1 MIFIL
6 NRLGHGRRR
15 TLINGQATESRSV
28 SVQTSE
34 YLAYL
39 VEYAGYFGHLIIYI
53 VFSWAHLLSGSIGFN
68 TMWIIIKMFVLYHVS
83 CHWSIANAP
92 LRPKI
97 FSLVGGSHVAGLLG
111 GLVNIPAHML
121 AAHTSDVCAFV
132 HIYMKVHTHTH
143 KCSFVLSN
151 FPSEFGLEL

>member
-68 TMWIIIKMFVLYHVS
+68 TM
-83 CHWSIANAP
+83 
-92 LRPKI
+92 
-97 FSLVGGSHVAGLLG
+97 
-111 GLVNIPAHML
+111 
-121 AAHTSDVCAFV
+121 
-132 HIYMKVHTHTH
+132 
-143 KCSFVLSN
+143 
-151 FPSEFGLEL
+151 